1 MAKIEYRTLNDRAYD
16 EIKEGLI
23 SGTFTPGQPLVIRS
37 LAESYGISTT
47 PVREALQRL
56 VAERL
61 LIMLPNRSIAVPSL
75 TVEKFAELLRIRS
88 ALEGLAGEL
97 ATNRIGRNHIA
108 RLNASLAEIDMAIE
122 RRDTRSYLTLNQKFH
137 FCIYERASS
146 PYLLQLIQDLW
157 GQVGPFFNRLFED
170 DTFISKANEQHYLIV
185 SSLQEGKPEA
195 VREHIIKDITVAAD
209 ALMPLIKPQAE

>member
-1 MAKIEYRTLNDRAYD
+1 MNKIEYRTLNDRAYD
-16 EIKEGLI
+16 EIKKGLI

-61 LIMLPNRSIAVPSL
+61 LMMQPNRSIAVPTL
-75 TVEKFAELLRIRS
+75 DVEKFVELLRIRS

-97 ATNRIGRNHIA
+97 ACGKFAAAHIG
-108 RLNASLAEIDMAIE
+108 RLNAIIREIDVAID
-122 RRDTRSYLTLNQKFH
+122 RRDTRSYLALNQKFH
-137 FCIYERASS
+137 FYIYERAAS
-146 PYLLQLIQDLW
+146 PYLLQLIGDLW
-157 GQVGPFFNRLFED
+157 GQVGPFFNRLFD
-170 DTFISKANEQHYLIV
+170 DDSFIAKANEQHVLIV
-185 SSLQEGKPEA
+185 SALDGRDCQA

-209 ALMPLIKPQAE
+209 ALMPLIGSAAA

>member
-1 MAKIEYRTLNDRAYD
+1 MSRIEYRTLNDQAYAA
-16 EIKEGLI
+16 IKEGLI
-23 SGTFTPGQPLVIRS
+23 TGTFTPGQPLVIRS

-61 LIMLPNRSIAVPSL
+61 LILLPNRSIAVPNP
-75 TVEKFAELLRIRS
+75 TAEKFTELLRIRS

-97 ATNRIGRNHIA
+97 AADQFSASHIA
-108 RLNASLAEIDMAIE
+108 RLDAMLQEIDVAVD
-122 RRDTRSYLTLNQKFH
+122 RRATRTYLALNQKFH
-137 FCIYERASS
+137 FYIYDRASS

-170 DTFISKANEQHYLIV
+170 DTYFAKSNEQHRLIV
-185 SSLQEGKPEA
+185 DALRQGDREG
-195 VREHIIKDITVAAD
+195 VRTHIIKDITVAAE
-209 ALMPLIKPQAE
+209 ALMPLIAAKDD